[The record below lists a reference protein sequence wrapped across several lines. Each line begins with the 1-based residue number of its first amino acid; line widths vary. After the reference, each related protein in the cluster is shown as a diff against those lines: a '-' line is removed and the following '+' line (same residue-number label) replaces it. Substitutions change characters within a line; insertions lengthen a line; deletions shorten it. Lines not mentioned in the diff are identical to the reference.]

1 MSKYL
6 TFQEILF
13 TSQELLLQALAGLG
27 YDKPETGEALVLYG
41 YRGDA
46 RPERAQIV
54 IRRKYVGSASN
65 DIGFV
70 KTDRGYV
77 PLVSEYDQSRRPGFL
92 ADLRTRYSEL
102 VIAVVARRL
111 GGTMCQ
117 VENGSTKKY
126 EVQYA

>member
-13 TSQELLLQALAGLG
+13 TSQELLLQALAKLG
-27 YDKPETGEALVLYG
+27 YDKPETGEALQLVG
-41 YRGDA
+41 YRGDI
-46 RPERAQIV
+46 RPETAQIV

-65 DIGFV
+65 DLGFM

-77 PLVSEYDQSRRPGFL
+77 PLVSEYDQSAHPRFL

-111 GGTMCQ
+111 GGTMRQ